1 VAGAGSSSAASAAP
15 TLNEKKPPDEVERR
29 RPSWLPCRPRAAVP
43 QRSASGTALRNRRFL
58 RATCRKDDV
67 MNHPILM
74 LASLA
79 LLLWI
84 PSSANA
90 GPCTTEIEMV
100 TKSLSAADAGS
111 GPTLSPGTTR
121 TQAPSSSG
129 QHPPTETMRRETE
142 GKATS
147 DQDVRRQTQGQPTAA
162 EQGRR
167 GAATNDKM
175 AEVDPPT
182 CAGSR
187 QSRQRI

>member
-1 VAGAGSSSAASAAP
+1 
-15 TLNEKKPPDEVERR
+15 
-29 RPSWLPCRPRAAVP
+29 
-43 QRSASGTALRNRRFL
+43 
-58 RATCRKDDV
+58 

-175 AEVDPPT
+175 AEVDNALQHARALDSQGKESE
-182 CAGSR
+182 CMDSVRNAKELLG
-187 QSRQRI
+187 QR

>member
-1 VAGAGSSSAASAAP
+1 
-15 TLNEKKPPDEVERR
+15 
-29 RPSWLPCRPRAAVP
+29 
-43 QRSASGTALRNRRFL
+43 
-58 RATCRKDDV
+58 

-79 LLLWI
+79 LLSWI

-90 GPCTTEIEMV
+90 GPCTTEIETV

-129 QHPPTETMRRETE
+129 QHPPTEAMRRETE

-162 EQGRR
+162 EQARR
-167 GAATNDKM
+167 GVATNDRM
-175 AEVDPPT
+175 AEVND
-182 CAGSR
+182 AL
-187 QSRQRI
+187 QRARAFDSQGKESECMDSVRNAKELLTQR

>member
-1 VAGAGSSSAASAAP
+1 M
-15 TLNEKKPPDEVERR
+15 TR
-29 RPSWLPCRPRAAVP
+29 
-43 QRSASGTALRNRRFL
+43 
-58 RATCRKDDV
+58 
-67 MNHPILM
+67 ILM
-74 LASLA
+74 LTSVA
-79 LLLWI
+79 LLSWV
-84 PSSANA
+84 PNSASA
-90 GPCTTEIEMV
+90 GPCATEIETV
-100 TKSLSAADAGS
+100 TKSLAAADAGS

-175 AEVDPPT
+175 AEVDNALQHARALDSQGKESE
-182 CAGSR
+182 CMDSVRNAKELLG
-187 QSRQRI
+187 QR